1 MTSAIFQSVTVR
13 SLGQRYDIP
22 PCLLDSSSPV
32 TERGEDECPDARA
45 TDGDSGDD
53 GPLLVE
59 VLRDAVQPGQV
70 DDAQPQADQAA
81 RAEVEEV
88 DVGSHGAQHQTC
100 SSQGFGLRIL
110 CMYNCISMSKF
121 TNTIIYSPAA
131 PMTEPMTVVILHP
144 SLLVR

>member
-22 PCLLDSSSPV
+22 PCLLDSSSSPV
-32 TERGEDECPDARA
+32 TERGEDESPDAGA

-110 CMYNCISMSKF
+110 CISMSKLE
-121 TNTIIYSPAA
+121 NTIIYPPAA

-144 SLLVR
+144 NLLVR

>member
-13 SLGQRYDIP
+13 SLDQRYEIP
-22 PCLLDSSSPV
+22 PCLLDCSSPV

-70 DDAQPQADQAA
+70 DDAEPQPDQPPGT
-81 RAEVEEV
+81 EVEEE
-88 DVGSHGAQHQTC
+88 DGGRHGGETEPSTGQDGPDDGGQ
-100 SSQGFGLRIL
+100 
-110 CMYNCISMSKF
+110 
-121 TNTIIYSPAA
+121 SPAQ
-131 PMTEPMTVVILHP
+131 
-144 SLLVR
+144 LVGQVARQWS

>member
-13 SLGQRYDIP
+13 SLGQRCDIP
-22 PCLLDSSSPV
+22 PCLLDSSSSPV

-100 SSQGFGLRIL
+100 SSQFWPPSIVYIDVEIG
-110 CMYNCISMSKF
+110 
-121 TNTIIYSPAA
+121 
-131 PMTEPMTVVILHP
+131 EPRA
-144 SLLVR
+144 LLSIHRLPR